1 MGLLLRLRI
10 ALGAGSD
17 AGEESSNSSKGTVDD
32 VEFSVLNGIK
42 VNASTT
48 HADQH
53 IPIVFRSGREVCDLV
68 AGRQGVRAPATA
80 RMVWTN

>member
-10 ALGAGSD
+10 ALGAGSG

-48 HADQH
+48 HGDQH
-53 IPIVFRSGREVCDLV
+53 IPIVFREKL
-68 AGRQGVRAPATA
+68 ATLLLEGEA
-80 RMVWTN
+80 CELLLLH